1 MTLHFKESLTLPTPE
16 TFLVKGLT
24 NCDHRDTGIG
34 GRPSQTCGRLQMG
47 APSRGAPFR
56 PARTLASIQYLNGG
70 AVEKKDAIPQLRYG
84 HVHQHRDGLSS
95 MLSAGHVWRRP
106 FTLSYSGRYKPKLS
120 STTSL
125 PSTLFL
131 RGLSTFPVQ
140 NCKTSGANVT
150 YAAYNLLTLKDNLN
164 NCQNG
169 GHFNTFSP
177 LHSPIGPPCVGQS
190 YPDPL
195 MGASRSFL
203 HRISELSSLEGETAK
218 QEKLKKLRLSR
229 KESSS

>member
-56 PARTLASIQYLNGG
+56 PARTLASIQYLNDYLTWNGYKTHRDYNIGG

-164 NCQNG
+164 
-169 GHFNTFSP
+169 S
-177 LHSPIGPPCVGQS
+177 QS